1 MSKDIKSFQD
11 NIRRT
16 FILFS
21 LTPVI
26 AIVFTA
32 IFLFIFTWSAYM
44 AETTREDS
52 KSIAGDVD
60 IILDTYYAMLTD
72 VEFVVSTADIDVE
85 KVRDRV
91 FSILYSRTSDFD
103 DIGNLMIMSPEKRA
117 LFTSK
122 NSVPECLTGE
132 EYDNWGI
139 WNRIKTHPNE
149 TRTVLYGGNL
159 YVVRGVFR
167 GSDLKYAI
175 IYSVPPQV
183 IANVI
188 NNKNRY
194 CILTD
199 LGGWVYLNNTQ
210 GLTDEF
216 GQINSLLEGDTGYA
230 RIGGQKYICY
240 ETSVA
245 KGLRAYTFSDIN
257 RSTRMII
264 ILVVIVAVIFC
275 AIIFITY
282 RSTATSSEVYTRDVK
297 KIEDAFEAVQQGNL
311 DVSLSI
317 DSSKEFQTIGND
329 FNEMLDGLKKQIEQ
343 NRELAQNAAF
353 SQVKQLESQFNPHFL
368 FNTLDNIRFMAK
380 IDAASADKMIVSL
393 SGLLRYSIRETREEV
408 TVGEDLQHLQFYL
421 NILQIRFNKRFAY
434 SINVSEDINDCL
446 IPKLLLQPLL
456 ENAVKYGFGEKEKL
470 TVRINGYQHQERL
483 IFICEDDGVGIDEDV
498 LEELKHSIQDPDT
511 QPAHFGLYN
520 IHQRIRLMYN
530 GDYGLDI
537 WSKKGEGTTVR
548 LTLPKRVEKDVQSF
562 DSRG

>member
-1 MSKDIKSFQD
+1 MGKDIKSFQD

-44 AETTREDS
+44 AQTTRDDS
-52 KSIAGDVD
+52 RSIAGEVD
-60 IILDTYYAMLTD
+60 QVLETYYEMLGD
-72 VEFVVSTADIDVE
+72 VEFVVSTADIDV
-85 KVRDRV
+85 DRV
-91 FSILYSRTSDFD
+91 TDRIFSILYSKTSDFD
-103 DIGNLMIMSPEKRA
+103 DIGNLIIMSQERKA

-122 NSVPECLTGE
+122 SSVPEYLTGK

-139 WNRIKTHPNE
+139 WNRIKENPN
-149 TRTVLYGGNL
+149 TTVTVLYSGTL
-159 YVVRGVFR
+159 YVARGVFR
-167 GSDLKYAI
+167 GDDLKYAI
-175 IYSVPPQV
+175 IYAVPYQV
-183 IANVI
+183 LADII
-188 NNKNRY
+188 NNRNRY
-194 CILTD
+194 CIITD
-199 LGGWVYLNNTQ
+199 NSGWVYLNNTQ

-216 GQINSLLEGDTGYA
+216 GQINGILEGNTGYA

-240 ETSVA
+240 ETSVL
-245 KGLRAYTFSDIN
+245 KGLKVYTFSDIN
-257 RSTRMII
+257 RSTRMIL
-264 ILVVIVAVIFC
+264 ILVAIVAIIFF

-311 DVSLSI
+311 DVSLNI

-329 FNEMLDGLKKQIEQ
+329 FNEMLDGLKKQIDQ

-380 IDAASADKMIVSL
+380 IDAAAADKMIVSL

-408 TVGEDLQHLQFYL
+408 TVAEDLLHLQFYL

-434 SINVSEDINDCL
+434 NINVSEDIDDCL
-446 IPKLLLQPLL
+446 IPKLILQPLL

-470 TVRINGYQHQERL
+470 TVNINGYQHQERL

-498 LEELKHSIQDPDT
+498 LEELKASIQDPDT
-511 QPAHFGLYN
+511 APAHFGLYN

-537 WSKKGEGTTVR
+537 TSKKGEGTTVR
-548 LTLPKRVEKDVQSF
+548 LTLPKRIAP
-562 DSRG
+562 GNAG

>member
-16 FILFS
+16 FIVFS

-32 IFLFIFTWSAYM
+32 ILLFIITWSAYLG
-44 AETTREDS
+44 ETTREDS
-52 KSIAGDVD
+52 RLIAGETDTV
-60 IILDTYYAMLTD
+60 LSTYYAMITD
-72 VEFVVSTADIDVE
+72 VEFVVSTANVDVDSVTG
-85 KVRDRV
+85 KI
-91 FSILYSRTSDFD
+91 FSILYGRTSDYE
-103 DIGNLMIMSPEKRA
+103 DIGNLIIMSPERKA

-122 NSVPECLTGE
+122 NTVPEYLTGK
-132 EYDNWGI
+132 EYGNWGV
-139 WNRIKTHPNE
+139 WNKIKENPNV
-149 TRTVLYGGNL
+149 TTTILYEGTL

-167 GSDLKYAI
+167 GKDLVYSI
-175 IYSVPPQV
+175 IYAVPSQV
-183 IANVI
+183 MANII
-188 NNKNRY
+188 NTKNRY
-194 CILTD
+194 CIMTD
-199 LGGWVYLNNTQ
+199 NNGWVYLNNTH
-210 GLTDEF
+210 GLTDNF
-216 GQINSLLEGDTGYA
+216 GQINPVLESNTGYA
-230 RIGGQKYICY
+230 RIDGQKVICY
-240 ETSVA
+240 ETPVA
-245 KGLRAYTFSDIN
+245 KGLKVYTLSDIN

-264 ILVVIVAVIFC
+264 ILIVIVAVIFC

-329 FNEMLDGLKKQIEQ
+329 FNEMLSGLKKQIEQ
-343 NRELAQNAAF
+343 NKELAQNAAF

-380 IDAASADKMIVSL
+380 IDASSADKMIVSL
-393 SGLLRYSIRETREEV
+393 SGLLRYSIRETSEEV
-408 TVGEDLQHLQFYL
+408 TVVEDLRHLQFYL

-434 SINVSEDINDCL
+434 NINVSEDINECL

-470 TVRINGYQHQERL
+470 TVNINGYQLQERL
-483 IFICEDDGVGIDEDV
+483 IFVCEDDGVGIDEDI
-498 LEELKHSIQDPDT
+498 LEELRATMQDT
-511 QPAHFGLYN
+511 GTSPAHFGLYN
-520 IHQRIRLMYN
+520 IHQRIKLMYN

-537 WSKKGEGTTVR
+537 SSKKGKGTTVR
-548 LTLPKRVEKDVQSF
+548 LTLPKRVARASD
-562 DSRG
+562 

>member
-16 FILFS
+16 FIVLS

-32 IFLFIFTWSAYM
+32 ILLFIFTWSAYM

-52 KSIAGDVD
+52 KNIAAEADAV
-60 IILDTYYAMLTD
+60 LSTYYSMLGD
-72 VEFVVSTADIDVE
+72 VEFVVSTANVDVDSVTD
-85 KVRDRV
+85 KI
-91 FSILYSRTSDFD
+91 FSIIYSSTSDYE
-103 DIGNLMIMSPEKRA
+103 DIGNLIIMSPERRA
-117 LFTSK
+117 LFSSK
-122 NSVPECLTGE
+122 NNVPEYLTGR
-132 EYDNWGI
+132 EYSNWGV
-139 WNRIKTHPNE
+139 WNRIKQNPNV
-149 TRTVLYGGNL
+149 TKTILYEGTL

-167 GSDLKYAI
+167 GQEPVYALIYAVPSQVMADI
-175 IYSVPPQV
+175 I
-183 IANVI
+183 NT
-188 NNKNRY
+188 KNRY
-194 CILTD
+194 CLMTD
-199 LGGWVYLNNTQ
+199 DNGWVYLNNTQ
-210 GLTDEF
+210 GFTDEF
-216 GQINSLLEGDTGYA
+216 GQINGSLQGRTGYA
-230 RIGGQKYICY
+230 RIGGQKVICY
-240 ETSVA
+240 ETSVE
-245 KGLRAYTFSDIN
+245 KGLKIYTFSDIN

-264 ILVVIVAVIFC
+264 ILVVIVAVIFF

-282 RSTATSSEVYTRDVK
+282 RSTAKSSEVYTRDVK
-297 KIEDAFEAVQQGNL
+297 KIEDAFEKVQQGNL
-311 DVSLSI
+311 DVSLNI

-343 NRELAQNAAF
+343 NKELAQNAAF

-408 TVGEDLQHLQFYL
+408 TVAEDLRNLQFYL

-434 SINVSEDINDCL
+434 SINVSEDISECL

-470 TVRINGYQHQERL
+470 TVNINGYQHQERL
-483 IFICEDDGVGIDEDV
+483 IFVCVDDGVGIDQDV
-498 LEELKHSIQDPDT
+498 LEELKATLQDT
-511 QPAHFGLYN
+511 GAAPAHFGLFN
-520 IHQRIRLMYN
+520 IHQRIKLMYN

-537 WSKKGEGTTVR
+537 SSKKGEGTTVR
-548 LTLPKRVEKDVQSF
+548 LTLPKRVAQKMQAKEE
-562 DSRG
+562 

>member
-1 MSKDIKSFQD
+1 MSKEIQSFQD

-44 AETTREDS
+44 SETTREDS
-52 KSIAGDVD
+52 KSIAEEADVV
-60 IILDTYYAMLTD
+60 LDTYYGMLTD
-72 VEFVVSTADIDVE
+72 VEFVVSTAEVE
-85 KVRDRV
+85 VDKVSDRI
-91 FSILYSRTSDFD
+91 FSIIYNRTSDYD
-103 DIGNLMIMSPEKRA
+103 DIGNLIIMSPDRKA

-122 NSVPECLTGE
+122 NSVPECLTGK
-132 EYDNWGI
+132 EYGNWGV
-139 WNRIKTHPNE
+139 WNRIKENPNE
-149 TRTVLYGGNL
+149 TQTVLYSGTL

-167 GSDLKYAI
+167 GEELRYALV
-175 IYSVPPQV
+175 YAVPPQV
-183 IANVI
+183 LASII
-188 NNKNRY
+188 NNRNRY

-199 LGGWVYLNNTQ
+199 DNGWVYLNNTQ
-210 GLTDEF
+210 GLTDDF
-216 GQINSLLEGDTGYA
+216 GQINGLFEGNTGYA
-230 RIGGQKYICY
+230 RIGGQKYLCY
-240 ETSVA
+240 ETPVA
-245 KGLRAYTFSDIN
+245 KGLKVYTFSDIN
-257 RSTRMII
+257 RSTRMIL
-264 ILVVIVAVIFC
+264 ILVAIVVIIFF

-311 DVSLSI
+311 DVSLNI

-343 NRELAQNAAF
+343 NQELAQNAAF

-380 IDAASADKMIVSL
+380 IDAAAADKMIVSL

-408 TVGEDLQHLQFYL
+408 TVAEDLQHLQFYL

-434 SINVSEDINDCL
+434 NINVSEDINDCL

-470 TVRINGYQHQERL
+470 TVNINGYQLQERL
-483 IFICEDDGVGIDEDV
+483 IFVCEDDGVGIDEDV
-498 LEELKHSIQDPDT
+498 LEELRATLQETEDT
-511 QPAHFGLYN
+511 PTHFGLYN

-537 WSKKGEGTTVR
+537 ASKKGEGTTVR
-548 LTLPKRVEKDVQSF
+548 LTLPKRVAPKEI
-562 DSRG
+562 

>member
-16 FILFS
+16 FIVFS

-32 IFLFIFTWSAYM
+32 ILLFIITWSAYLG
-44 AETTREDS
+44 ETTREDS
-52 KSIAGDVD
+52 RLIAGETDTV
-60 IILDTYYAMLTD
+60 LSTYYAMITD
-72 VEFVVSTADIDVE
+72 VEFVVSTANVDVDSVTG
-85 KVRDRV
+85 KI
-91 FSILYSRTSDFD
+91 FSILYGRTSDYE
-103 DIGNLMIMSPEKRA
+103 DIGNLIIMSPERKA

-122 NSVPECLTGE
+122 NTVPEYLTGK
-132 EYDNWGI
+132 EYGNWGV
-139 WNRIKTHPNE
+139 WNKIKENPNV
-149 TRTVLYGGNL
+149 TTTILYEGTL

-167 GSDLKYAI
+167 GKDLVYSI
-175 IYSVPPQV
+175 IYAVPSQV
-183 IANVI
+183 MANII
-188 NNKNRY
+188 NTKNRY
-194 CILTD
+194 CIMTD
-199 LGGWVYLNNTQ
+199 NNGWVYLNNTH
-210 GLTDEF
+210 GLTDNF
-216 GQINSLLEGDTGYA
+216 GQINPVLESNTGYA
-230 RIGGQKYICY
+230 RIDGQKVICY
-240 ETSVA
+240 ETPVA
-245 KGLRAYTFSDIN
+245 KGLKVYTLSDIN

-264 ILVVIVAVIFC
+264 ILIVIVAVIFC

-329 FNEMLDGLKKQIEQ
+329 FNEMLSGLKKQIEQ
-343 NRELAQNAAF
+343 NKELAQNAAF

-380 IDAASADKMIVSL
+380 IDASSADKMIVSL
-393 SGLLRYSIRETREEV
+393 SGLLRYSIRETSEEV
-408 TVGEDLQHLQFYL
+408 TVAEDLRHLQFYL

-434 SINVSEDINDCL
+434 NINVSEDINECL

-470 TVRINGYQHQERL
+470 TVNINGYQLQERL
-483 IFICEDDGVGIDEDV
+483 IFVCEDDGVGIDEDI
-498 LEELKHSIQDPDT
+498 LEELRATMQDT
-511 QPAHFGLYN
+511 GTSPAHFGLYN
-520 IHQRIRLMYN
+520 IHQRIKLMYN

-537 WSKKGEGTTVR
+537 SSKKGKGTTVR
-548 LTLPKRVEKDVQSF
+548 LTLPKRVARASD
-562 DSRG
+562 